1 MTKRRAPTGKPPEA
15 AGRGGERVTP
25 ELKAQKRTYT
35 ALVLC
40 LLALPFAALAVL
52 APFSSSLRPVFPLL
66 WLFVTLTS
74 LVVFRFP
81 GDRLRTLAV
90 SAVFLL
96 ALARTYAADTAAR
109 GESLAL
115 WQRLDG
121 RAAVFEAALAD
132 GDAAFRDGMI
142 LAVTAVDGVPLR
154 TPVRV
159 YAWNYTEEAL
169 PEGAFLTFSAR
180 LAPVRKEPDDA
191 DDFAAYLRGKRVF
204 LKAGAAGNF
213 RRDEARDVF
222 VPGARLRSLVGK
234 ALDRLFSESANP
246 DAKPLGEALLT
257 GDKRGFDADTLTAF
271 RRAGITHL
279 LCVSGLHVSVLV
291 FALRLF
297 LALFFRSGKL
307 RRLLTA
313 LAVLG
318 YLAVC
323 GFTPSAVRAAVM
335 AFAAGFRPASA
346 RRGPDLLPFL
356 AACAVITL
364 LDPYAVFDTGLQLS
378 FAATFGVLLA
388 AESVRTLRVRFA
400 HAPTAAFLLG
410 ALAVSADASLFT
422 FGIGVAAFGGASLL
436 SPLSTLLCLWPA
448 QIGLV
453 VLFAALPFAAVL
465 PQAFLTVFGALFD
478 TLAAFVCDTAARVS
492 ALPIAYVTGQKSDA
506 AFVLFAFLLCLAG
519 CVASRRTRPV
529 RIRLAVLAATVASLF
544 AALFAV

>member
-1 MTKRRAPTGKPPEA
+1 MTKRRGPTGIPPEA

-25 ELKAQKRTYT
+25 EHKAQKRTYT

-40 LLALPFAALAVL
+40 LLAFPLTSLAVL
-52 APFSSSLRPVFPLL
+52 APFAASLRPVFPLL
-66 WLFVTLTS
+66 WLLAALTS
-74 LVVFRFP
+74 LAAFRFP

-96 ALARTYAADTAAR
+96 AFARAFAADTAAR

-115 WQRLDG
+115 WQKLDG
-121 RAAVFEAALAD
+121 RTAVFEAALAD

-142 LAVTAVDGVPLR
+142 LAVTAVDGVSLR

-159 YAWNYTEEAL
+159 YTYNYTENSL

-180 LAPVRKEPDDA
+180 LAPVSREPDDA
-191 DDFAAYLRGKRVF
+191 DDFAAYLHSKRVF
-204 LKAGAAGNF
+204 LKAGAVKDL

-222 VPGARLRSLVGK
+222 VPGARLRSLVDRE
-234 ALDRLFSESANP
+234 LDRLFSESAYPN
-246 DAKPLGEALLT
+246 ARSLGEALLT

-271 RRAGITHL
+271 RRAGVTHL
-279 LCVSGLHVSVLV
+279 LCVSGLHVSVLI
-291 FALRLF
+291 FALHL
-297 LALFFRSGKL
+297 LLGLFFRSGRVRL
-307 RRLLTA
+307 LLTA
-313 LAVLG
+313 AAVLG

-335 AFAAGFRPASA
+335 AFAACFRYVPA

-356 AACAVITL
+356 TACAVIAL

-388 AESVRTLRVRFA
+388 AESVKTLRVRFA
-400 HAPTAAFLLG
+400 HAPTAVFLLG

-436 SPLSTLLCLWPA
+436 SPLSTLFCLWPA

-478 TLAAFVCDTAARVS
+478 TLAAFVCDTATRVS
-492 ALPIAYVTGQKSDA
+492 ALPIAYVTGQKSGA
-506 AFVLFAFLLCLAG
+506 AYVLFAFLLCLAG
-519 CVASRRTRPV
+519 YAASRCPRPARV
-529 RIRLAVLAATVASLF
+529 RLAVLAVTVASLF
-544 AALFAV
+544 VPLFSV